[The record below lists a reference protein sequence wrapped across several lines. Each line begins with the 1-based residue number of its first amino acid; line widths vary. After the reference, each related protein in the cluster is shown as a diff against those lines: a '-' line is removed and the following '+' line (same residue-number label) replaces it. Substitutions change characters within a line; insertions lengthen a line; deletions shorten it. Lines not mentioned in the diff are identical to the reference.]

1 MTEGRLIV
9 AIDGP
14 SGTGKS
20 SVSKEVAR
28 RLGIGYLDTGAMYRA
43 VAWWCQ
49 HRGINLSDQAAVA
62 QAAATIPLVMGTNPD
77 DPRVSVDGIAVDQ
90 QIRTSEIS
98 ESVSAVATN
107 LEVRATMKKRQRR
120 LINEIAE
127 ATGGVV
133 AEGRDITTV
142 VAPFADA
149 RILMTASEEVRMGRR
164 SKELTIDSEATR
176 AQIVERDAKD
186 STVAQFLTAAD
197 GVVTVDTSDLDFEQ
211 SVEAVLGAIE
221 ASTSAG
227 VGS

>member
-43 VAWWCQ
+43 VAWWAQ
-49 HRGINLSDQAAVA
+49 HEGIDLSDQPAVA
-62 QAAATIPLVMGTNPD
+62 QAAETIPLVMGTNPD
-77 DPRVSVDGIAVDQ
+77 DPRVSVDDIPIDQ

-98 ESVSAVATN
+98 EMVSAVATN
-107 LEVRATMKKRQRR
+107 LAVRSTMKKRQRQ

-149 RILMTASEEVRMGRR
+149 RILMTASQEVRMDRR
-164 SKELTIDSEATR
+164 SKELAVDAEATR

-186 STVAQFLTAAD
+186 ATVAQFLTAAD
-197 GVVTVDTSDLDFEQ
+197 GVITVDTTYLDFEQ
-211 SVEAVLGAIE
+211 SVAAVLGAIE
-221 ASTSAG
+221 ASTSAIAG
-227 VGS
+227 H

>member
-1 MTEGRLIV
+1 MTEGRLSV

-43 VAWWCQ
+43 VAWWAQ
-49 HRGINLSDQAAVA
+49 HEGIDLADQPAVA
-62 QAAATIPLVMGTNPD
+62 QAAETIPLVMGTNPD
-77 DPRVSVDGIAVDQ
+77 DPRVSVDDIAIDR

-98 ESVSAVATN
+98 EMVSAVATN
-107 LEVRATMKKRQRR
+107 LAVRSTMKKRQRR

-164 SKELTIDSEATR
+164 SKELAVDAEATR

-211 SVEAVLGAIE
+211 SVAAVLGAIE
-221 ASTSAG
+221 ASTSAIAG
-227 VGS
+227 H

>member
-28 RLGIGYLDTGAMYRA
+28 RLEVGYLDTGAMYRA

-49 HRGINLSDQAAVA
+49 HEGIDLADQASVA
-62 QAAATIPLVMGTNPD
+62 QAAETIPLVMGTNPD
-77 DPRVSVDGIAVDQ
+77 DPRVSVGGIAIDQ
-90 QIRTSEIS
+90 QIRATEIS
-98 ESVSAVATN
+98 EVVSAVATN
-107 LEVRATMKKRQRR
+107 LGVRATMKKQQRQ
-120 LINEIAE
+120 LINQIAE

-164 SKELTIDSEATR
+164 SKELAIDAEATR

-197 GVVTVDTSDLDFEQ
+197 GVITVDTSDLDFEQ
-211 SVEAVLGAIE
+211 SVSAVLGAIE
-221 ASTSAG
+221 ASTSAIAG
-227 VGS
+227 H

>member
-28 RLGIGYLDTGAMYRA
+28 RLEVGYLDTGAMYRA

-49 HRGINLSDQAAVA
+49 HEGIDLTDQASVA
-62 QAAATIPLVMGTNPD
+62 QAAETIPLVMGTNPD
-77 DPRVSVDGIAVDQ
+77 DPRVSVGGVAIDQ
-90 QIRTSEIS
+90 EIRTSAIS
-98 ESVSAVATN
+98 EVVSAVATN
-107 LEVRATMKKRQRR
+107 LGVRATMKKQQRQ
-120 LINEIAE
+120 LINQIAE

-164 SKELTIDSEATR
+164 SKELAIDAEATR

-197 GVVTVDTSDLDFEQ
+197 GVITVDTSDLDFEQ
-211 SVEAVLGAIE
+211 SVSAVLGAIE
-221 ASTSAG
+221 ASTSAIAG
-227 VGS
+227 H

>member
-28 RLGIGYLDTGAMYRA
+28 RLGVGYLDTGAMYRA
-43 VAWWCQ
+43 VAWWAQ
-49 HRGINLSDQAAVA
+49 HQGIDLTDQVAVA
-62 QAAATIPLVMGTNPD
+62 HAAETIPLVMGTNPD
-77 DPRVSVDGIAVDQ
+77 DPRVSVDDIPIDQ

-98 ESVSAVATN
+98 EVVSAVATN
-107 LEVRATMKKRQRR
+107 LAVRSTMKKRQRQ
-120 LINEIAE
+120 LINQIAE

-164 SKELTIDSEATR
+164 SKELAVDAEATR

-197 GVVTVDTSDLDFEQ
+197 GVITIDTSDLDFEQ
-211 SVEAVLGAIE
+211 SVAAVLGAIE
-221 ASTSAG
+221 ASTSAIAG
-227 VGS
+227 H

>member
-43 VAWWCQ
+43 VAWWAQ
-49 HRGINLSDQAAVA
+49 HEGIDLSDQPAVA
-62 QAAATIPLVMGTNPD
+62 QAAETIPLVMGTNPD
-77 DPRVSVDGIAVDQ
+77 DPRVSVDDIAIDR

-98 ESVSAVATN
+98 EMVSAVATN
-107 LEVRATMKKRQRR
+107 LAVRSTMKKRQRR

-164 SKELTIDSEATR
+164 SKELAVDAEATR

-211 SVEAVLGAIE
+211 SVAAVLGAIE
-221 ASTSAG
+221 ASTSAIAG
-227 VGS
+227 H